1 MKKLHI
7 YLLLPLLSLLLNA
20 CLKDNTEAFSTS
32 TALRLDEAA
41 KQSKELLES
50 SETGWILNYYTGR
63 DYSNAGRT
71 LLLKF
76 KDGKA
81 TIMGD
86 LTGPEVTSKS
96 DYDVVKDQGVVLTF
110 NTNNEVLHSLTQ
122 AALREPEGK
131 QGDYEFLILKQTQD
145 SIYLRGKRWHNN
157 MVLTKLPKDT
167 NWEEY
172 MTEALTVKES
182 LAVNTFKFILG
193 NDTISEGTIDPNS
206 TRLNAQINGTTYDMP
221 FTFTN
226 KGIHLQRPLVVN
238 GVSYSDLT
246 WNAETNALENG
257 NFKAALF
264 IPKGFKPIDFW
275 YGTWTFAFTNTTR
288 VRMNITL
295 TLKPGD
301 GKQYLNGTL
310 DVTVRN
316 GRQSSTTH
324 YPMTL
329 GYNPA
334 NGGIYLGAQSVTDP
348 TGKFAGGIRLLPLVI
363 NGDKADLVD
372 DGVLTYIWN
381 EDTETAVLTDT
392 GEGSRTVDSFVGFG
406 LGDNLQLILDEH
418 NEPARAFYVPKA
430 VELRNHKPLN

>member
-206 TRLNAQINGTTYDMP
+206 TRLNAQ
-221 FTFTN
+221 
-226 KGIHLQRPLVVN
+226 RPM
-238 GVSYSDLT
+238 
-246 WNAETNALENG
+246 
-257 NFKAALF
+257 
-264 IPKGFKPIDFW
+264 
-275 YGTWTFAFTNTTR
+275 R
-288 VRMNITL
+288 
-295 TLKPGD
+295 
-301 GKQYLNGTL
+301 
-310 DVTVRN
+310 
-316 GRQSSTTH
+316 
-324 YPMTL
+324 
-329 GYNPA
+329 
-334 NGGIYLGAQSVTDP
+334 
-348 TGKFAGGIRLLPLVI
+348 
-363 NGDKADLVD
+363 
-372 DGVLTYIWN
+372 
-381 EDTETAVLTDT
+381 
-392 GEGSRTVDSFVGFG
+392 
-406 LGDNLQLILDEH
+406 
-418 NEPARAFYVPKA
+418 
-430 VELRNHKPLN
+430 

>member
-275 YGTWTFAFTNTTR
+275 
-288 VRMNITL
+288 
-295 TLKPGD
+295 
-301 GKQYLNGTL
+301 
-310 DVTVRN
+310 
-316 GRQSSTTH
+316 
-324 YPMTL
+324 
-329 GYNPA
+329 
-334 NGGIYLGAQSVTDP
+334 
-348 TGKFAGGIRLLPLVI
+348 
-363 NGDKADLVD
+363 
-372 DGVLTYIWN
+372 VLTYIWN
-381 EDTETAVLTDT
+381 EDSETAVLTDT